1 MADPLSRA
9 QPGKRQHIPV
19 DAYNAFV
26 EAAQSERIGRYGR
39 GPDGDGAR
47 LRDLGNL
54 HPGIILVKNTTGNS
68 YSQLAVVEPVESV
81 FGGTVP
87 FATQRTFQRQVLMTI
102 RTPTADHG
110 TFAILL
116 DPLKPNAIGRAVVSG
131 AAPARVV
138 VSGGETGYTIA
149 AAKSGQTS
157 LRAMSRGDARNLQSW
172 AEILWKSSGTSDSS
186 NPNLAV
192 IRFAQERRS
201 NVSAGRVY
209 LSSTTT
215 LTSPIPWTGTSY
227 DTLADADYWSAGQP
241 TRLTVP
247 TQGYYQLQLHVA
259 ISSPAANT
267 TFETWFQDS
276 SANVYGRQSQYI
288 GAPLATYL
296 ASHAFVSAGASE
308 YFTAHITASA
318 WSVGVTS
325 LTAGWTL
332 HHVGGF

>member
-1 MADPLSRA
+1 MADPLRRA
-9 QPGKRQHIPV
+9 QPGRRQQIPA

-26 EAAQSERIGRYGR
+26 EAAQAERLDRFSG
-39 GPDGDGAR
+39 GPEGGSR

-54 HPGIILVKNTTGNS
+54 NSGVIQVKNATGNN
-68 YSQLAVVEPVESV
+68 YNQLAVVEPYEPV
-81 FGGTVP
+81 FVVN
-87 FATQRTFQRQVLMTI
+87 QRHFQRQVFLNV
-102 RTPTADHG
+102 RTPTVDHG
-110 TFAILL
+110 PFVILL
-116 DPLKPNAIGRAVVSG
+116 DPLKPGRIGRAVASG
-131 AAPARVV
+131 ITPAYVHV
-138 VSGGETGYTIA
+138 ELGETGYTIA
-149 AAKSGQTS
+149 AAKSGTTN
-157 LRAMSRGDARNLQSW
+157 LRAMDRADARELKSW
-172 AEILWKSSGTSDSS
+172 AEIVWKNSGTSSAFAA
-186 NPNLAV
+186 NLAV